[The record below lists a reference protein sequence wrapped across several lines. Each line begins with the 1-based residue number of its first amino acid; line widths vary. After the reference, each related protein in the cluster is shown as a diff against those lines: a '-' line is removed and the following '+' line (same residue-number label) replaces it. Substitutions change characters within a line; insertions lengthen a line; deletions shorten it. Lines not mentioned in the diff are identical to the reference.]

1 MNRAAAKALLTQKYR
16 ELATEAEFTTQQT
29 TDAFDAA
36 LDMSLRQLGYE
47 ETALAT
53 ADVPQADVMKYIA
66 LINYYTL
73 DRFVLLFSINTDL
86 KAGSGAIDISESQI
100 FKQVGALKMQ
110 AAAELSMYGIDVGG
124 SGGGYQMGRINLD
137 FLEPST
143 ITEF

>member
-1 MNRAAAKALLTQKYR
+1 
-16 ELATEAEFTTQQT
+16 
-29 TDAFDAA
+29 
-36 LDMSLRQLGYE
+36 MSLRQLGYE